1 MYQPAISVVS
11 PAGWPRPIT
20 AAGISRPMATLR
32 VLLFMAVL
40 KDAAPRPRAARYTA
54 ATALGR
60 LVTAASTRPP
70 TINSGT
76 ANRVPSADAARSIAT
91 LATITTSNDPAAT
104 ATSFRLAGRGRM
116 ASPSSSSSSATAD
129 CSQLTHPWGNGRRP
143 SPARA
148 AQD

>member
-1 MYQPAISVVS
+1 MV
-11 PAGWPRPIT
+11 
-20 AAGISRPMATLR
+20 TLR

-70 TINSGT
+70 TIISGT
-76 ANRVPSADAARSIAT
+76 ANRVPSAAAARSIAT
-91 LATITTSNDPAAT
+91 LATITTSNDTAAT
-104 ATSFRLAGRGRM
+104 ATSFRLPPGPDGFPEFQLLLSHRGLQ
-116 ASPSSSSSSATAD
+116 PAD
-129 CSQLTHPWGNGRRP
+129 PPLGQRQAPKYR
-143 SPARA
+143 RA